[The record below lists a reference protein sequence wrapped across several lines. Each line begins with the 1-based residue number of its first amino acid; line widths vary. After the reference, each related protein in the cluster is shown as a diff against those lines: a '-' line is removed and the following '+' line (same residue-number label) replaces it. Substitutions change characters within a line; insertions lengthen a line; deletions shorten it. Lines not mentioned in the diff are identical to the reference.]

1 MNGKALSEM
10 WINVEEEGTKAYR
23 EEEEKDMKKYLE
35 DVEKY
40 KKATSMMIN

>member
-10 WINVEEEGTKAYR
+10 WNNVEEEGRKAYR
-23 EEEEKDMKKYLE
+23 EEEEKDKKKYLE

-40 KKATSMMIN
+40 KKGQVVG